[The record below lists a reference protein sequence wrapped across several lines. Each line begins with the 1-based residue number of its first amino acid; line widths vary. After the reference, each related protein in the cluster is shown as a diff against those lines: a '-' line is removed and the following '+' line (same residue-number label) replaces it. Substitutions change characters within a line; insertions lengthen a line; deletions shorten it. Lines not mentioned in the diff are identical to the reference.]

1 MLQFI
6 GKFIGPEEIL
16 EVKDTGVKTHRGV
29 EILDVITRRQGTDD
43 KTRLT
48 TTTPKALELITSNES
63 CDWNAP
69 QEKKLQHV
77 VSALMEIATDYSIQG
92 GELQTMLAKFGLSLA
107 TQFEHAAHIKFE
119 GNDDE
124 FVPGGSE
131 FYTWSLAK
139 AESVIVNKNVVTPEE
154 TAS

>member
-16 EVKDTGVKTHRGV
+16 DVKDTGTKTHRGV
-29 EILDVITRRQGTDD
+29 EIIDVTTRRQGTED
-43 KTRLT
+43 KTRIT
-48 TTTPKALELITSNES
+48 TTTPKALELISTDEAK
-63 CDWNAP
+63 DWNYM
-69 QEKKLQHV
+69 QETKLAHV
-77 VSALMEIATDYSIQG
+77 VSLFMDIATDYSVQG

-131 FYTWSLAK
+131 FYNWSLAK
-139 AESVIVNKNVVTPEE
+139 AESVIVNKNGTTEE
-154 TAS
+154 ATS